1 MNEND
6 IIGGIVFAIFSV
18 ALLIAFLFELHNGNS
33 KRNRQLRIFFGVSSA
48 ICFFAS
54 LSIINGIPSEW

>member
-6 IIGGIVFAIFSV
+6 IGYGIVFAIFSV
-18 ALLIAFLFELHNGNS
+18 AFLISFLFELHNGNS
-33 KRNRQLRIFFGVSSA
+33 KNRQLRIFFGVSSA

-54 LSIINGIPSEW
+54 LSIIIWQAK